1 MAQQIYVPIYQKND
15 NVLLNPNRSLPE
27 NGITFTFPTDGFF
40 AEPAYILVNNVQ
52 MNAVIKVIPSALNQP
67 FDSYYTPY
75 TVAQINGLS
84 NQSLGLYSATFFDST
99 LQTNGGATTANQVLI
114 NSTQNAS
121 GFTLN
126 NNRIDVVNT
135 ATYFISA
142 LFQLS
147 FTGGASNYNV
157 TVWYTVNDVIVPNSA
172 FTFTTTGAQN
182 DQTLANITD
191 TIEITAGQYLKFYWW
206 SQATG
211 MRLLPT
217 VAGTNPTRPASPS
230 VNISIFNVA

>member
-1 MAQQIYVPIYQKND
+1 MATFIKPTLWEKRIHPAQGYKGE
-15 NVLLNPNRSLPE
+15 LNLDQFVESKLP
-27 NGITFTFPTDGFF
+27 TPT
-40 AEPAYILVNNVQ
+40 
-52 MNAVIKVIPSALNQP
+52 S
-67 FDSYYTPY
+67 
-75 TVAQINGLS
+75 
-84 NQSLGLYSATFFDST
+84 LYSGTFFDLR

-114 NSTQNAS
+114 NALQNKN
-121 GFTLN
+121 GFELN
-126 NNRIDVVNT
+126 VDSSITVLNT

-142 LFQLS
+142 LFQLA

-157 TVWYTVNDVIVPNSA
+157 TVWYTIDDVPVDNSA

-191 TIEITAGQYLKFYWW
+191 TILINAGQKIKFYWW

-217 VAGTNPTRPASPS
+217 AAGTNPTRPASPS
-230 VNISIFNVA
+230 VNISIFNVG